1 MADLTA
7 GMQTIYGASIN
18 VNSNSPDGQ
27 FINLM
32 AQVLIDLLE
41 LVQAVYNS
49 FSVASAYGTQLD
61 NRVALNGLQRQAGTY
76 TVAQV
81 NITVSGAVTL
91 YGLDQPTHTTFT
103 VADSTG
109 NKFQLA
115 VTHVFS
121 GAGNATLAFQS
132 AVIGQ
137 VQTTPNTIQTAITTL
152 LPVTVINNPSTASDV
167 IGVNEENDAQL
178 RVRHGQSFALA
189 ATGPTDSMESALQ
202 NVPGITDAF
211 VVENNTGST
220 VNGIPAYSV
229 WPIVT
234 GGTAATIGAAIYAK
248 KSPGCGMKG
257 ASTYVVTR
265 PNGTTFTAQWDASIA
280 QPLYIKFS
288 ITWIG
293 PQVMANTDIENALA
307 AALSYKLGK
316 SPSIGDVIKA
326 LAVIIPTGII
336 TLSSSQG
343 VSSDNSTWHSVVSP
357 TDYQHYYTVAAGN
370 ITIV

>member
-1 MADLTA
+1 MAISTLDQTGLTIESQSQIVADLTA

-137 VQTTPNTIQTAITTL
+137 VQTTPNTQALIRP
-152 LPVTVINNPSTASDV
+152 LPTSRLT
-167 IGVNEENDAQL
+167 
-178 RVRHGQSFALA
+178 
-189 ATGPTDSMESALQ
+189 
-202 NVPGITDAF
+202 
-211 VVENNTGST
+211 
-220 VNGIPAYSV
+220 
-229 WPIVT
+229 
-234 GGTAATIGAAIYAK
+234 
-248 KSPGCGMKG
+248 
-257 ASTYVVTR
+257 
-265 PNGTTFTAQWDASIA
+265 
-280 QPLYIKFS
+280 
-288 ITWIG
+288 
-293 PQVMANTDIENALA
+293 
-307 AALSYKLGK
+307 
-316 SPSIGDVIKA
+316 
-326 LAVIIPTGII
+326 
-336 TLSSSQG
+336 
-343 VSSDNSTWHSVVSP
+343 STWVCMIDQKLPLSTPMSN
-357 TDYQHYYTVAAGN
+357 TAT
-370 ITIV
+370 T